1 MPLFSYTA
9 LNAQKE
15 RIRGTV
21 DAISLQAARDAL
33 QGTGLF
39 VEEIHEATP
48 LERDAAKPWETEAV
62 VERDE
67 GIVGNVSTVGMVGQ
81 GGNVGDVGTVSQV
94 GEMGTVSTVGT
105 VSNVG
110 AEGVERE
117 TSNES
122 TSQQSTYYPLLDTL
136 RLYAGWLLAWYVF
149 VIALGAYQETKNLP
163 FTIPLVEGL
172 WQSVLIIRA
181 AFGVFL
187 FLMLTSLYRFFGSRR
202 WMGGVLGI
210 FGVFL
215 FYVFLVN
222 T

>member
-9 LNAQKE
+9 LNEQKE
-15 RIRGTV
+15 RVSGMV

-48 LERDAAKPWETEAV
+48 RERDAAKPWETEAV
-62 VERDE
+62 VDRESCQLSGVSFQGVND
-67 GIVGNVSTVGMVGQ
+67 GNKEIGVIPAQDARFEETQ
-81 GGNVGDVGTVSQV
+81 NLK
-94 GEMGTVSTVGT
+94 
-105 VSNVG
+105 
-110 AEGVERE
+110 AE
-117 TSNES
+117 SYNLKPA
-122 TSQQSTYYPLLDTL
+122 YYPFLDTL
-136 RLYAGWLLAWYVF
+136 RLYAGWLLAWYVL
-149 VIALGAYQETKNLP
+149 VVTLGAYQETKSLP

-210 FGVFL
+210 LGIFL

-222 T
+222 S